1 MSKNIRWRLVHNHLF
16 VSKEEKR
23 REEKRREE
31 KRREEKRRE
40 EKRREESVTKQKKK
54 ENIERVA
61 VDKEYSLFIDKS
73 THPCLPTSLESTFH
87 SRRHSK
93 EKLSQ
98 SRFE

>member
-1 MSKNIRWRLVHNHLF
+1 
-16 VSKEEKR
+16 
-23 REEKRREE
+23 
-31 KRREEKRRE
+31 
-40 EKRREESVTKQKKK
+40 
-54 ENIERVA
+54 VA